1 MFETAFPGTQ
11 TFLPLF
17 TNAAAQPLSRFHQ
30 HSAIYNE
37 AGRARIQSTFSGVC
51 LVFIWCLLLFGNT
64 LSRSDL
70 STKNGLNTDV
80 ITTCLQRQKH
90 IKPFGRHSKTA
101 CRGFKSFCP
110 CQTPKSEKRL
120 EQAIFR
126 TFLFDIS
133 SKKSHGARS
142 DNTILTL
149 KKSSKCSSGGNK
161 SNASVGHIIKISAVF
176 CRLITNLFDDF

>member
-1 MFETAFPGTQ
+1 MTKKFH
-11 TFLPLF
+11 L
-17 TNAAAQPLSRFHQ
+17 TNP
-30 HSAIYNE
+30 
-37 AGRARIQSTFSGVC
+37 QS
-51 LVFIWCLLLFGNT
+51 N
-64 LSRSDL
+64 
-70 STKNGLNTDV
+70 
-80 ITTCLQRQKH
+80 
-90 IKPFGRHSKTA
+90 SKTA

-110 CQTPKSEKRL
+110 CQTQKSEKRL

-176 CRLITNLFDDF
+176 GWLITKLFADFKKILRNTSVWCCGVLRYLCLASHILTQHL

>member
-1 MFETAFPGTQ
+1 MHTQSITLALFPPKFFYRITNSIKIASK
-11 TFLPLF
+11 LF
-17 TNAAAQPLSRFHQ
+17 CR
-30 HSAIYNE
+30 
-37 AGRARIQSTFSGVC
+37 
-51 LVFIWCLLLFGNT
+51 
-64 LSRSDL
+64 D
-70 STKNGLNTDV
+70 KNGLKSAYPCAFRALY
-80 ITTCLQRQKH
+80 IA
-90 IKPFGRHSKTA
+90 SKTA

-142 DNTILTL
+142 ENTVLTL

-161 SNASVGHIIKISAVF
+161 SIVSVGYSIKRASFFRVEIG
-176 CRLITNLFDDF
+176 N

>member
-1 MFETAFPGTQ
+1 MISMISVFKTQ
-11 TFLPLF
+11 SNTFALYSPYFFLRI
-17 TNAAAQPLSRFHQ
+17 TNSIKIASIIFCR
-30 HSAIYNE
+30 
-37 AGRARIQSTFSGVC
+37 G
-51 LVFIWCLLLFGNT
+51 
-64 LSRSDL
+64 
-70 STKNGLNTDV
+70 KNGLKSAYLCAFFAFY
-80 ITTCLQRQKH
+80 I
-90 IKPFGRHSKTA
+90 GSKTA

-142 DNTILTL
+142 ENTVVTL

-161 SNASVGHIIKISAVF
+161 SIVSVGYSIKRASFFRVEIG
-176 CRLITNLFDDF
+176 N

>member
-1 MFETAFPGTQ
+1 MNAQSITLALYLSKFFSRITNSIKIASIIFCRIKKGLKSAYLCTFRAFY
-11 TFLPLF
+11 
-17 TNAAAQPLSRFHQ
+17 S
-30 HSAIYNE
+30 
-37 AGRARIQSTFSGVC
+37 
-51 LVFIWCLLLFGNT
+51 
-64 LSRSDL
+64 
-70 STKNGLNTDV
+70 
-80 ITTCLQRQKH
+80 
-90 IKPFGRHSKTA
+90 HSKTA

-142 DNTILTL
+142 ENTVLTL

-161 SNASVGHIIKISAVF
+161 STVSVRYSIKKAAIF
-176 CRLITNLFDDF
+176 GRLAT

>member
-1 MFETAFPGTQ
+1 MRQ
-11 TFLPLF
+11 SNYCLLF
-17 TNAAAQPLSRFHQ
+17 TKNTSWYGAVIRQSR
-30 HSAIYNE
+30 
-37 AGRARIQSTFSGVC
+37 
-51 LVFIWCLLLFGNT
+51 
-64 LSRSDL
+64 
-70 STKNGLNTDV
+70 
-80 ITTCLQRQKH
+80 
-90 IKPFGRHSKTA
+90 SKTA

-142 DNTILTL
+142 ENTVLTL

-161 SNASVGHIIKISAVF
+161 SNVSVRHIIKISAVF
-176 CRLITNLFDDF
+176 DWLITKLFADFKKILRNTSVWCAEFCVFFV